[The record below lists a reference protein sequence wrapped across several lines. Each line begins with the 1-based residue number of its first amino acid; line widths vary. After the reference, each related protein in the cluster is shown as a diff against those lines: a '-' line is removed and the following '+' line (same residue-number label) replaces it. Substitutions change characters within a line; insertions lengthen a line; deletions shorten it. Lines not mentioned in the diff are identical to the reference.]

1 MRWRAKWSHVAI
13 ALAVISAGAIATPAI
28 GGQGATI
35 AVKKRALKKLI
46 RKEVAKQ
53 IGKATGP
60 QGPQGL
66 QGPQGAQGPPGP
78 QGPQGSQGLQ
88 GPPGQSATNLF
99 GYIHDSTGTANVQ
112 YGSGVTAVNDPS
124 GPSAYTV
131 TFNRSLVNCVVQA
144 TAGVGNPSG
153 TTPLAAGPYIP
164 RVNVSVGG
172 SQVVEVAFI
181 DDEGTLVDTSF
192 MITAFC

>member
-1 MRWRAKWSHVAI
+1 MRWRARWSHVAI
-13 ALAVISAGAIATPAI
+13 ALAVIAAGAIATPAI

-35 AVKKRALKKLI
+35 AVKKKTLKRLI

-66 QGPQGAQGPPGP
+66 QGLQGAQGP
-78 QGPQGSQGLQ
+78 QGPQGPQGQ
-88 GPPGQSATNLF
+88 PGESATKLF
-99 GYIHDSTGTANVQ
+99 GFIHDSTGTATVQ

-124 GPSAYTV
+124 GASAYTV
-131 TFNRSLVNCVVQA
+131 TFDRSLVNCVVQA
-144 TAGVGNPSG
+144 TAGVGDPSG
-153 TTPLAAGPYIP
+153 TTPLAAGAYIP
-164 RVNVSVGG
+164 LVDMSAAAG
-172 SQVVEVAFI
+172 SADVKVTFLNDQGV
-181 DDEGTLVDTSF
+181 LVDTSF

>member
-13 ALAVISAGAIATPAI
+13 ALAVIAAGAIATPAI

-35 AVKKRALKKLI
+35 TVKKKALKRLI
-46 RKEVAKQ
+46 RKEVARQ

-66 QGPQGAQGPPGP
+66 QGA
-78 QGPQGSQGLQ
+78 QGPQGSQG
-88 GPPGQSATNLF
+88 PPGESATKLF
-99 GYIHDSTGTANVQ
+99 GYIHDTTGTATVQ

-124 GPSAYTV
+124 GSSLYTV
-131 TFNRSLVNCVVQA
+131 TFDRSLVNCVVQA
-144 TAGVGNPSG
+144 TAGVGDPSG

-164 RVNVSVGG
+164 RINMSVGG
-172 SQVVEVAFI
+172 SQAVEVVFVKH
-181 DDEGTLVDTSF
+181 EGAPVDTSF

>member
-1 MRWRAKWSHVAI
+1 MRWRAKWSHVAV
-13 ALAVISAGAIATPAI
+13 ALAVIAAGAIATPAI

-35 AVKKRALKKLI
+35 AVKKKALKRLI

-53 IGKATGP
+53 IAKATGP

-66 QGPQGAQGPPGP
+66 EGPQGTQGQPGP
-78 QGPQGSQGLQ
+78 QGPQGLQ
-88 GPPGQSATNLF
+88 GPPGQSATKLF
-99 GYIHDSTGTANVQ
+99 GYIHDSTGTAIVQ
-112 YGSGVTAVNDPS
+112 YGSGVTAVNDPL
-124 GPSAYTV
+124 ATNEYTV
-131 TFNRSLVNCVVQA
+131 TFNQSLVNCVVQA

-164 RVNVSVGG
+164 RVNMSAGG
-172 SQVVEVAFI
+172 SPAAVKVVFI
-181 DDEGTLVDTSF
+181 TDEGIAVDTSF